1 MKARR
6 IIFFFVAIL
15 IGLGA
20 GLAFGWLMAPPQA
33 PEKADLTQL
42 RADYKADMVL
52 MTAESFAS
60 NPDPLMVLNR
70 LDDLDPDPLTLMVN
84 AMSYGEK
91 IGYST
96 GDLALMRTMFKA
108 IDQETVAR
116 WQGGTNGN

>member
-6 IIFFFVAIL
+6 LIFFLVAIL

-33 PEKADLTQL
+33 PEKASLTQL
-42 RADYKADMVL
+42 RADYKADIVL

-91 IGYST
+91 VGYST
-96 GDLALMRTMFKA
+96 EDLALMRTMFTA